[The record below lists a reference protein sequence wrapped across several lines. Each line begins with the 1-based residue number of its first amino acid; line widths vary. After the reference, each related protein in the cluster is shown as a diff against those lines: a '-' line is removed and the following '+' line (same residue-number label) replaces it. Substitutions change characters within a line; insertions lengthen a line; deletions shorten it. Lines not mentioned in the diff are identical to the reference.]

1 MPLLVLILVALTVGC
16 ATVLVSRRL
25 TEHAAARRPPVAAA
39 APAAGEVVA
48 EHPGLRAR
56 LEARVDPQTA
66 TGLALTVAIVL
77 AIGGGLLVGVLA
89 FVVRADPNLL
99 GIDASVARWGHR
111 HATTLST
118 HGLNA
123 ITQLGT
129 TTTVLV
135 AGTAIVLVN
144 YRRTHSLWAIPF
156 LFVVVAGEKLLTT
169 TIKDLADRVRP
180 SLNPIAATLGPS
192 FPSGHSASAA
202 AFFAA
207 AALLLGRH
215 QGPRGRALLA
225 GLAAAIG
232 VAVATSRVM
241 LDVHWLTDVI
251 AGLALGWA
259 WFSVSA
265 IAFGGRLL
273 HFGASAEI
281 VADAADSKHRG
292 PPATAA
298 AGRESDQT
306 R

>member
-1 MPLLVLILVALTVGC
+1 M
-16 ATVLVSRRL
+16 
-25 TEHAAARRPPVAAA
+25 
-39 APAAGEVVA
+39 
-48 EHPGLRAR
+48 
-56 LEARVDPQTA
+56 
-66 TGLALTVAIVL
+66 L
-77 AIGGGLLVGVLA
+77 AIGGGLLLGVLA

-99 GIDASVARWGHR
+99 GIDVGVAGWGHR
-111 HATTLST
+111 HATALST
-118 HGLNA
+118 DGLNA
-123 ITQLGT
+123 VTQLGT
-129 TTTVLV
+129 TITVLV
-135 AGTAIVLVN
+135 AGTAIVVLD

-156 LFVVVAGEKLLTT
+156 LFVVVVGERLITT

-180 SLNPIAATLGPS
+180 SLNPVAATLGPS

-215 QGPRGRALLA
+215 RGPRGRVILA
-225 GLAAAIG
+225 GMAVGVA

-259 WFSVSA
+259 WFAVSA

-281 VADAADSKHRG
+281 AADAADTEHRG
-292 PPATAA
+292 PRATVA
-298 AGRESDQT
+298 T

>member
-1 MPLLVLILVALTVGC
+1 VPLLVLILVALTVGC
-16 ATVLVSRRL
+16 ATVLVVRRW
-25 TEHAAARRPPVAAA
+25 TERVGAMRRPVAAA
-39 APAAGEVVA
+39 AQAAGEVVA
-48 EHPGLRAR
+48 EHPRLRPRLGAR
-56 LEARVDPQTA
+56 FNPQTA
-66 TGLALTVAIVL
+66 TGLALSVALVL
-77 AIGGGLLVGVLA
+77 ALGGGLLLGVLA

-99 GIDASVARWGHR
+99 GIDASVAAWGHR
-111 HATTLST
+111 HATTFST

-129 TTTVLV
+129 TITILVVGTGVVLV
-135 AGTAIVLVN
+135 D
-144 YRRTHSLWAIPF
+144 YCRTHSLGAVPF
-156 LFVVVAGEKLLTT
+156 LLLVVAGEKLLTT

-180 SLNPIAATLGPS
+180 SLNPVAATLGPS

-215 QGPRGRALLA
+215 QGPRGRAVLA
-225 GLAAAIG
+225 GLAVGIA

-259 WFSVSA
+259 WFAVSA

-281 VADAADSKHRG
+281 AADAADTEHRG

-298 AGRESDQT
+298 AG
-306 R
+306 

>member
-25 TEHAAARRPPVAAA
+25 TERAGASRPLVAAA
-39 APAAGEVVA
+39 AQAAGEVVA
-48 EHPGLRAR
+48 EHPRLRAR
-56 LEARVDPQTA
+56 LGARVDPQTA
-66 TGLALTVAIVL
+66 TGLALTVALVL
-77 AIGGGLLVGVLA
+77 AIGGGLLFGVIA
-89 FVVRADPNLL
+89 FVVHADPNLL

-135 AGTAIVLVN
+135 AGTAIVLVDH
-144 YRRTHSLWAIPF
+144 RKTHSLWAIPF

-215 QGPRGRALLA
+215 HGPRARALLA

-281 VADAADSKHRG
+281 VADAADTQHRG

-298 AGRESDQT
+298 AGRELDQT

>member
-1 MPLLVLILVALTVGC
+1 MPTR
-16 ATVLVSRRL
+16 TSSVS
-25 TEHAAARRPPVAAA
+25 TP
-39 APAAGEVVA
+39 
-48 EHPGLRAR
+48 
-56 LEARVDPQTA
+56 
-66 TGLALTVAIVL
+66 
-77 AIGGGLLVGVLA
+77 
-89 FVVRADPNLL
+89 
-99 GIDASVARWGHR
+99 SVARWGHR

-135 AGTAIVLVN
+135 AGTAIVLVD

-169 TIKDLADRVRP
+169 TIKDLVDRVRP

-241 LDVHWLTDVI
+241 LDVHWLTDVM

-281 VADAADSKHRG
+281 VADAADTEHRG

-298 AGRESDQT
+298 AGREFDQT

>member
-1 MPLLVLILVALTVGC
+1 L
-16 ATVLVSRRL
+16 
-25 TEHAAARRPPVAAA
+25 
-39 APAAGEVVA
+39 
-48 EHPGLRAR
+48 
-56 LEARVDPQTA
+56 
-66 TGLALTVAIVL
+66 L
-77 AIGGGLLVGVLA
+77 AIGGGLLFGVLA
-89 FVVRADPNLL
+89 FVVHADPNLL

-111 HATTLST
+111 HANTLST

-135 AGTAIVLVN
+135 AGLVAVVLPVVFAPPVPPVPRLPSFASPSPAMRSQPPTATTKHLVDW
-144 YRRTHSLWAIPF
+144 L
-156 LFVVVAGEKLLTT
+156 
-169 TIKDLADRVRP
+169 RP
-180 SLNPIAATLGPS
+180 SFNPTAATLGPS

-215 QGPRGRALLA
+215 AGPRGRALLA

-232 VAVATSRVM
+232 VAVAASRVM

-281 VADAADSKHRG
+281 VADAADTEHRG

-298 AGRESDQT
+298 AGREFDQT